1 MNASAILK
9 VTGENH
15 AIPSAPAGP
24 ARRYGDRYGAA
35 SNIALWLF
43 MAVATVLFSLFIVA
57 YAMRMDATDWSP
69 ITLPWQVW
77 LSTAILVT
85 CSATLQSASAAANR
99 GDLALVRTRLLLA
112 GVGTLAFLM
121 SQLWTWHALGTMH
134 VRLTGNPAGSFFYLL
149 TAVHG
154 LHVAGGLVAL
164 AIAGSGAR
172 RRAGQARCVLRMAL
186 CARYW
191 HFLLAVW
198 VVLLGTLGW
207 LTPEVVRFICG
218 TG

>member
-1 MNASAILK
+1 MNSSAILR

-15 AIPSAPAGP
+15 AVPAAPAGP
-24 ARRYGDRYGAA
+24 ARRYLNRNGAA
-35 SNIALWLF
+35 AGIALWLF
-43 MAVATVLFSLFIVA
+43 MAVATVLFSLFIIA
-57 YAMRMDATDWSP
+57 YAMRMDAADWSP

-77 LSTAILVT
+77 LSTAILMA

-99 GDLALVRTRLLLA
+99 GELATARMRLLL
-112 GVGTLAFLM
+112 GGIGSLAFLV
-121 SQLWTWHALGTMH
+121 SQLWAWQVLGTMR
-134 VRLTGNPAGSFFYLL
+134 VGLTGNPAGSFFYLL

-154 LHVAGGLVAL
+154 LHVAGGLIGL
-164 AIAGSGAR
+164 AIAGRGAR
-172 RRAGQARCVLRMAL
+172 RPVAWARFALRLTL

-207 LTPEVVRFICG
+207 LTPDVVRFLCG
-218 TG
+218 TR